1 MSKDI
6 QVYLED
12 IVDSIEK
19 IETYVKGFSFE
30 DFSKNTERQDAV
42 IRRLEVLGEAVKSIP
57 AELRNQYATIPW
69 KQIAGMR
76 DILIHDYAN
85 VSLKRVWNVLTG
97 ELAPLKEAVQNML
110 NQK

>member
-1 MSKDI
+1 
-6 QVYLED
+6 
-12 IVDSIEK
+12 
-19 IETYVKGFSFE
+19 
-30 DFSKNTERQDAV
+30 
-42 IRRLEVLGEAVKSIP
+42 
-57 AELRNQYATIPW
+57 
-69 KQIAGMR
+69 MR